1 MKTNYKVIYIDYVQN
16 DINETNELVNESLDI
31 YSTFSK
37 AKKKLLKYLN
47 NEKNQIH
54 ERILEIKKLNKQYAT
69 NNPTNRKNQ
78 S

>member
-54 ERILEIKKLNKQYAT
+54 ERILEIKKLN
-69 NNPTNRKNQ
+69 N
-78 S
+78 

>member
-37 AKKKLLKYLN
+37 AKKKLLKYLY

-54 ERILEIKKLNKQYAT
+54 ERILEIKKLN
-69 NNPTNRKNQ
+69 N
-78 S
+78 